1 MPENSPPEPRSP
13 LLLRMSSLARE
24 LGPLGFFSLAVVL
37 LTSFAT
43 LSSAGLWEPPEL
55 GTAELARRVA
65 QGLFGA
71 SGFGDEPLPTRGEV
85 GRGELP
91 VLAIA
96 LGFRVFGLA
105 PWAGRL
111 PLALFGLAGLCALYF
126 LVARLSTRRAAW
138 LSVLALSTM
147 PLYFLQART
156 LLGDGVTLA
165 SALFAWAGLG
175 VAVFDARSRPV
186 RLAALALGVTG
197 LLCGFYCRGLLIGVA
212 APSLAVGLT
221 WLTLALNG
229 KSTDRARTP
238 LGAAC
243 LCLGLVAAG
252 FGAWAVFVTPADRY
266 SIWVGATTGGAYPV
280 PTFDVIVRELG
291 HALFPWSAVVPPALG
306 RALDPPR
313 LPEHDQIG
321 ERDRALRLLALSAA
335 SLTLIVQTALS
346 SELGLLPYAAPG
358 ALAVLCALALFDLE
372 RGARASRTFGLA
384 VGALGVLL
392 VLDFRNFPEKG
403 LVAFSVEGASFPH
416 SFASTGFRLIA
427 LAGTFVIAFFL
438 LVQERAQR
446 ARLGVF
452 RARDYARFPRILY
465 QLWAGN
471 LWFGWLVVVC
481 ALMGFDF
488 ILLLS
493 DRYLH
498 YLPLEALGEMPRL
511 LVRGGWT
518 LGLALVLSPL
528 LVSLGRDLTRLLLRP
543 FSALGCLLRRPALG
557 SIRFTPS
564 RGASALV
571 VVALSGATL
580 GFGYYPALMQQISP
594 KRSFEAYRRFAAPSE
609 PLGLLGG
616 DAAAARYQAGA
627 SARALADVDQA
638 LDWLLGGH
646 ERRFVAL
653 RSGDLASLN
662 AGYRARS
669 QPRKN
674 LPVVDAGSSEI
685 LLAVTRLRA
694 SERNQNPLEDSV
706 LAQAPSPQHPLDVD
720 LAGKLQVLGWEVTDE
735 NDARVE
741 AIFPGTRY
749 LFTIYYR
756 VNARLS
762 GNWET
767 FVHIDGFHRRYN
779 ADHPTLGGRY
789 PFSLW
794 LPGDFIA
801 DRGVLRLEP
810 NFTPGSYRVLFGL
823 YMGERRLEVRSGEHE
838 DNRIVAG
845 TLLVR

>member
-1 MPENSPPEPRSP
+1 
-13 LLLRMSSLARE
+13 MSSLARE
-24 LGPLGFFSLAVVL
+24 LGPLGFLSLAVVL

-65 QGLFGA
+65 HGLFGA

-96 LGFRVFGLA
+96 LGFRVFGLS

-111 PLALFGLAGLCALYF
+111 PLALFGLAGVCALFF
-126 LVARLSTRRAAW
+126 LVSRLSTRRAAW

-186 RLAALALGVTG
+186 RIAALGLGATG

-212 APSLAVGLT
+212 APALAVGFT
-221 WLTLALNG
+221 WLALALNG
-229 KSTDRARTP
+229 ASGDRLGT
-238 LGAAC
+238 LVGAAS
-243 LCLGLVAAG
+243 LCVGLSAAL
-252 FGAWAVFVTPADRY
+252 FGAWAVLVTPADRY
-266 SIWVGATTGGAYPV
+266 SIWIGATTGGAYPV
-280 PTFDVIVRELG
+280 PTFDVMVRELG
-291 HALFPWSAVVPPALG
+291 HALFPWSAVIPPALG
-306 RALDPPR
+306 RALNPPR
-313 LPEHDQIG
+313 LPEQDQIG
-321 ERDRALRLLALSAA
+321 ERDRALRLLALSGA

-346 SELGLLPYAAPG
+346 TELGLLPYAAPG
-358 ALAVLCALALFDLE
+358 ALAVLCALSLLDLE

-403 LVAFSVEGASFPH
+403 LVAFSVEGAVFPY
-416 SFASTGFRLIA
+416 SFASPGFRIIL
-427 LAGTFVIAFFL
+427 LAGAFVVAFFL

-452 RARDYARFPRILY
+452 RAADYAGWPRILY

-528 LVSLGRDLTRLLLRP
+528 LVALGRDSTRLLLRP
-543 FSALGCLLRRPALG
+543 FSALACLLRRPSLA

-571 VVALSGATL
+571 VVALAGATL

-594 KRSFEAYRRFAAPSE
+594 KRSFEAFRRFAALGE

-638 LDWLLGGH
+638 LDWLLGSH

-653 RSGDLASLN
+653 RSGDLPSLN

-669 QPRKN
+669 EPRKN
-674 LPVVDAGSSEI
+674 LPVLDAGSSEI
-685 LLAVTRLRA
+685 LLAVSRLRP
-694 SERNQNPLEDSV
+694 SETNQNPLEDSV
-706 LAQAPSPQHPLDVD
+706 LARAPSPQHPLDVD

-735 NDARVE
+735 NDARVD